1 MKKIGKVLLL
11 SSLTVATVGTI
22 ALNCVNTETLKK
34 PDEKIDIQ
42 AYNHKPNTVLDNVF
56 ELEKEGKTI
65 LPFIF
70 DNTDQSISKTYLVE
84 QFRKAGKTIQNLSSL
99 KDRIVTG
106 DEIKTADKTYT
117 VLIYG
122 DVDGDGYVDSF
133 DALEIV
139 EHVIRDKEPAGL
151 FRITANVENSD
162 DIVDSFDALRIVEF
176 VIGSQSKLVVK
187 EPLSTI
193 EQNIEY
199 PRITL
204 KGNDPQYVRLG
215 ETYQEAGATVS
226 DNKDKD
232 LKVEIDSKEVDTS
245 KIGTYYVS
253 YRAVDSDG
261 YERIVRREVKVR
273 DYVTDLTL
281 TDAPKTVNYG
291 KELDLSSM
299 KVTAKMKS
307 SGDAVVP
314 VDASKYKVTGYN
326 PEKLGPQ
333 TITVTYESEDGTFE
347 GKSTTFTVEV
357 KDYQTGI
364 EVDIPNRIFRYDDE
378 KTIEE
383 YLKAYLVDAK
393 VRTVM
398 ATGNK
403 GEWQPI
409 EIDMVDYSVFN
420 KQEIGEQTI
429 TIKYKGDEKTF
440 ESEETVE
447 VRDYAIDNSFEI
459 VNTPDK
465 QHEQKYGQELDLTG
479 MVVKVEMKKAGI
491 VILTPEDY
499 KIEGYNK
506 NQLGRQELTVSYDGQ
521 SDKLLVTVENYVTGI
536 ELQVATWAKKIYTDG
551 DAIDF
556 NGIILKKT
564 MAVEVEGVDN
574 TISMDDV
581 AFTPANKT
589 VVFGM
594 TQIIMEYD
602 TENTVDGKQKTF
614 SASHKI
620 TVLKHLENIRVKPQ
634 KVEGYAH
641 EKFSF
646 GTILSGEQEELLTKE
661 KVKLFIADKDGN
673 EITNQVGIEKL
684 DLNENGEMPINL
696 TFEEKGEYRLTFYVG
711 DNFADSKIKSE
722 EQTLHITYNPIVTSA
737 SILEPTEVEINVR
750 KAKSKERTITF
761 KNIHDDILTDEV
773 LASSVEFT
781 QDAYLTFTKMTNGH
795 PVTSNKENID
805 MVRITGKE
813 QGATFIR
820 MTVNKGTENEKSIR
834 LAGAV
839 IGPEAKKIIGL
850 TGVGGTT
857 LGDTI
862 RLYQEEQLVDMSNL
876 VTDKNTG
883 IVYTLMEIS
892 IVDEDGDNVPLLGS
906 DLCIGN
912 ATTNKKLGVRYTGY
926 NANTAPLIDAHL
938 FTDAKEPVSSDEPVK
953 YLGIAL
959 ADGVGPEELLDR
971 ELIIDYYN
979 ALNNSQK
986 LTIQIEPLRIRE
998 LVITT
1003 QNVDDV
1009 SNLPTGYNYE
1019 EFMVGS
1025 IKSGPRQK
1033 DVTLTDF
1040 YTGTTPN
1047 YTVKD
1052 LAGNDITNQTLPD
1065 GKKTVEVSFGYNNVD
1080 REVELKVTAR
1090 KSGKYMVT
1098 CWVMVAGNRVSLTQT
1113 VETKTHPE
1121 VASAVI
1127 TDTSAIAV
1135 GRKTKRNIQFLNKYG
1150 EPIDVNYTDIA
1161 KQENGVEARLLNA
1174 AGAPTG
1180 KITQIELLANSLDG
1194 ASITLTVKGKVLPTI
1209 TIDTKENISIEVM
1222 NVNGYVSGVE
1232 QKNGEYVIRLY
1243 ETNPSKAGVVDGDDG
1258 NVYTLIPI
1266 RINNDGA
1273 SKKVYAPQLAL
1284 VHPGDEEHVE
1294 EDMTGLPYIHDV
1306 VVTYSG
1312 TESYIIQA
1320 NMVHAD
1326 GTVEYDSLT
1335 QPVDYLG
1342 IALFG
1347 EPESKMIGKTI
1358 TISYPGADPIHIKVI
1373 SNTTP

>member
-1 MKKIGKVLLL
+1 MKKIGKILTL
-11 SSLTVATVGTI
+11 SSLTVATIGTI
-22 ALNCVNTETLKK
+22 ALTNIGPEILQK
-34 PDEKIDIQ
+34 PEAKTDIQ
-42 AYNHKPNTVLDNVF
+42 AYNHNPNTVLENAF
-56 ELEKEGKTI
+56 ESDGKMI

-70 DNTDQSISKTYLVE
+70 KDADQTITKTYLIE
-84 QFRKAGKTIQNLSSL
+84 QFQKAGKTIQNASSL
-99 KDRIVTG
+99 KDIIVTG
-106 DEIKTADKTYT
+106 NEIKTEDATYT
-117 VLIYG
+117 VRIYG
-122 DVDGDGYVDSF
+122 DVNADGYVDVF
-133 DALEIV
+133 DAQKALKHYTYEGEKEHTLTGSSAIV
-139 EHVIRDKEPAGL
+139 
-151 FRITANVENSD
+151 ANVYNSD
-162 DIVDSFDALRIVEF
+162 DEIDVFDAQRILRFYVGIEPN
-176 VIGSQSKLVVK
+176 LV
-187 EPLSTI
+187 LNDI
-193 EQNIEY
+193 ENPQ
-199 PRITL
+199 ITL
-204 KGNDPQYVRLG
+204 KGENPQYVRLG
-215 ETYQEAGATVS
+215 GKYEEAGATVS
-226 DNKDKD
+226 DNKDKN
-232 LKVEIDSKEVDTS
+232 LTPEIDSTKVDVN
-245 KIGTYYVS
+245 KIGTYEVY
-253 YRAVDSDG
+253 YKAIDSDG
-261 YERIVRREVKVR
+261 NKETKKRTVIVR

-364 EVDIPNRIFRYDDE
+364 EVEFPKTEYKYQEELTDE
-378 KTIEE
+378 LLEQSG
-383 YLKAYLVDAK
+383 ARA
-393 VRTVM
+393 RTKM
-398 ATGNK
+398 ASGAF
-403 GEWQPI
+403 GEWEPI
-409 EIDMVDYSVFN
+409 TIDMVYGYDKEQTIKQTLIITYSDEQAEVEIEVKDYATDMNIVAWPTKQDNQKYGKEIDLSGMVINATMAKAGTKTLTPDDYEVKGYN
-420 KQEIGEQTI
+420 KEQLGQQTI
-429 TIKYKGDEKTF
+429 TIAYAGFEKPLTVTVVNYITGIRTKIATGAKTIYVEE
-440 ESEETVE
+440 ESFDFTGIQIEKVMAVKEEGVDTIIPMT
-447 VRDYAIDNSFEI
+447 D
-459 VNTPDK
+459 P
-465 QHEQKYGQELDLTG
+465 
-479 MVVKVEMKKAGI
+479 GI
-491 VILTPEDY
+491 VISPYDRKARFGMNEITILYETNETEDG
-499 KIEGYNK
+499 K
-506 NQLGRQELTVSYDGQ
+506 
-521 SDKLLVTVENYVTGI
+521 TVE
-536 ELQVATWAKKIYTDG
+536 
-551 DAIDF
+551 
-556 NGIILKKT
+556 
-564 MAVEVEGVDN
+564 
-574 TISMDDV
+574 
-581 AFTPANKT
+581 
-589 VVFGM
+589 
-594 TQIIMEYD
+594 
-602 TENTVDGKQKTF
+602 F

-620 TVLKHLENIRVKPQ
+620 TVLKHLANIRVKPQ
-634 KVEGYAH
+634 KLEGYAH

-646 GTILSGEQEELLTKE
+646 GTIFSGEQEEQLKSE

-684 DLNENGEMPINL
+684 PLNENGEMPINL
-696 TFEEKGEYRLTFYVG
+696 TFEEKGDYRLIFYVG

-1047 YTVKD
+1047 YTVRD

-1180 KITQIELLANSLDG
+1180 TITQIELLANSLDG